1 MTREEAIKKLKE
13 AKELRDLDVI
23 SHEEYNSLL
32 EKYKP
37 LLLDE
42 KSSDNTIPSNHSNYV
57 PEGYKSVTDSLSK
70 NKKTD
75 STTAETNT
83 KTKSDQNNKSEKNST
98 SNTTGTI
105 LWLIFFFPVGLYK
118 MWNRRYWTKRT
129 RWIITII
136 IGFFVIGNYGNNSSS
151 NYTSKSSLIGKGFG
165 INDYWHR
172 VKFNSNSYKIYQ
184 NGSIPSCVGYGNWT
198 YERGVITLSMN
209 DSRCESTSGI
219 SGKFK
224 INDTFLEP
232 IGGYDEGHWKKY
244 LPFLKVS

>member
-57 PEGYKSVTDSLSK
+57 PEGYKSVTDSNASK
-70 NKKTD
+70 TKKTD
-75 STTAETNT
+75 STNSEINSTV
-83 KTKSDQNNKSEKNST
+83 KSDQNNKSEKNST

-118 MWNRRYWTKRT
+118 MWKRRYWTKRT
-129 RWIITII
+129 RWIITIVCVI
-136 IGFFVIGNYGNNSSS
+136 VYSAFSEGGLSKKADPCKCSDVYGKENLIGFGNLSTKNKKLYNKCQGDYYNP
-151 NYTSKSSLIGKGFG
+151 SKAY
-165 INDYWHR
+165 DD
-172 VKFNSNSYKIYQ
+172 
-184 NGSIPSCVGYGNWT
+184 CVT
-198 YERGVITLSMN
+198 
-209 DSRCESTSGI
+209 
-219 SGKFK
+219 
-224 INDTFLEP
+224 
-232 IGGYDEGHWKKY
+232 
-244 LPFLKVS
+244 KVVGW